1 VGYAGRC
8 RYHYPSRHEEPFN
21 VYEWKHSKLEYV
33 FYLNPDEIQA
43 LYIERN
49 EA

>member
-1 VGYAGRC
+1 MGRSAATTPL
-8 RYHYPSRHEEPFN
+8 YK
-21 VYEWKHSKLEYV
+21 WKHSKLEYAL
-33 FYLNPDEIQA
+33 YLNPDEIQA